1 LQINAEAL
9 GLVEGI
15 RERELRVGA
24 ALDRIGHRA
33 RIAHVDDA
41 GVIAERN
48 RDVIL
53 LLRAVHGRQR
63 QRIGQ
68 VTGVLAD
75 VQLAAVLVEVAT
87 GLVVATDGLVGAR
100 GIGVREVIDRLLGD
114 VGDGGQLDDVVV
126 GDVPVDLGQ
135 PARDLVVGVAIAVG
149 GTTRPGEHAGLVLLL
164 HLAADI
170 HEQAVLDQRATGV
183 HAVAPRVD
191 FDLLALLVDQAVV
204 GSPIVGIEDVL
215 VVGTQAGGPVG
226 HQAAELPLVAAALGH
241 DVDHAA
247 GRTAELGA
255 VAAGDDLHLADAV

>member
-1 LQINAEAL
+1 
-9 GLVEGI
+9 
-15 RERELRVGA
+15 
-24 ALDRIGHRA
+24 
-33 RIAHVDDA
+33 
-41 GVIAERN
+41 
-48 RDVIL
+48 
-53 LLRAVHGRQR
+53 
-63 QRIGQ
+63 
-68 VTGVLAD
+68 
-75 VQLAAVLVEVAT
+75 
-87 GLVVATDGLVGAR
+87 
-100 GIGVREVIDRLLGD
+100 
-114 VGDGGQLDDVVV
+114 

-204 GSPIVGIEDVL
+204 GSRIVVMEGVL

-226 HQAAELPLVAAALGH
+226 HQAAELPLVAAALGP

-247 GRTAELGA
+247 GRTAGLCA
-255 VAAGDDLHLADAV
+255 VAAGDDLHLADAVERQAGGAEVGERVGDRVTVDVERVLGCGRAAEGRRTRVARVRLDNARGEQRHRL